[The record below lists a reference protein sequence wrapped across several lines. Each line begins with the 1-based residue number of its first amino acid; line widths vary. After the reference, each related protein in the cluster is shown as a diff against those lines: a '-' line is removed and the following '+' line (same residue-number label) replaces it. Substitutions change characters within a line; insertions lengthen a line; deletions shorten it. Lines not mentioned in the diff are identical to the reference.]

1 MIDRGAWD
9 EWKPWLAERAEEL
22 SVSIA
27 FSTRLPL
34 ARAAPIS
41 GTDSAQGLL
50 ARAVWALPIAGVV
63 VGVIGAVVYALAHW
77 AGLPAWPAAA
87 LAIAATLAATGCL
100 HEDGLADTADGFGGG
115 KTREQKLDIMRDS
128 RIGTYGVCA
137 LALSI
142 LLRASAVAGLADPAP
157 VAAALIAAHAAARA
171 AMPILM
177 FSVPPARSDGL
188 SFAAGRPDRVRAA
201 VAAAVG
207 ILALV
212 VGLGF
217 AHAILAVVL
226 LLIVIA
232 LVAWLSFKQIGGQT
246 GDVLGALEQV
256 SEIVL
261 LLVALRSQ

>member
-1 MIDRGAWD
+1 
-9 EWKPWLAERAEEL
+9 
-22 SVSIA
+22 
-27 FSTRLPL
+27 
-34 ARAAPIS
+34 
-41 GTDSAQGLL
+41 
-50 ARAVWALPIAGVV
+50 
-63 VGVIGAVVYALAHW
+63 
-77 AGLPAWPAAA
+77 
-87 LAIAATLAATGCL
+87 

-142 LLRASAVAGLADPAP
+142 LLRASALASLADPAL
-157 VAAALIAAHAAARA
+157 VAWALIAAHAAARA
-171 AMPILM
+171 AMPLLM

-188 SFAAGRPDRVRAA
+188 SFDVGRPDGARAA

-217 AHAILAVVL
+217 LRAVAAVVV

-232 LVAWLSFKQIGGQT
+232 
-246 GDVLGALEQV
+246 
-256 SEIVL
+256 
-261 LLVALRSQ
+261 